1 MEGQI
6 PLGSANGVIFGDG
19 LRCVGGNVARLEVAF
34 SSSRGAAETTLPV
47 PSLGNAVAGVTSLYQ
62 YWYRDPTPGTC
73 MSGFKLT
80 NAIEVLDL
88 PEAETLLRLTLAEL
102 YASQGDNERAFAHA
116 KRALELST
124 STRGIGKQERE
135 RAAQLHNRL
144 ARLH

>member
-1 MEGQI
+1 
-6 PLGSANGVIFGDG
+6 
-19 LRCVGGNVARLEVAF
+19 
-34 SSSRGAAETTLPV
+34 
-47 PSLGNAVAGVTSLYQ
+47 
-62 YWYRDPTPGTC
+62 